1 VNPLVSCHWSPCIA
15 LQTSFLAPWR
25 PPLLVHDHCYA
36 SGVQRRGDVLQDS
49 LQPGSVSQGE
59 CAPEHSPV
67 KDGRRCVLCTLEGD
81 AECMVSC
88 RIKYMYK

>member
-1 VNPLVSCHWSPCIA
+1 M
-15 LQTSFLAPWR
+15 
-25 PPLLVHDHCYA
+25 
-36 SGVQRRGDVLQDS
+36 LQDS
-49 LQPGSVSQGE
+49 LQPGSVLQRE